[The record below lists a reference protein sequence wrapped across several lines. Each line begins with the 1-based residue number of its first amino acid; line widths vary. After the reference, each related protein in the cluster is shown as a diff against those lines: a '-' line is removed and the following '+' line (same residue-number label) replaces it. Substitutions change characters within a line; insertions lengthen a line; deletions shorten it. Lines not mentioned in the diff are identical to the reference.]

1 MSLEMQR
8 ERVKLLRASAAA
20 LIDETISEPCWG
32 LAHSLLE
39 MAEGLVR
46 ESGHPAE
53 HFGSGGGTVCGPE
66 DVEFM
71 PECCAACGEWG
82 GQHVGWCTH
91 VEAQAAEG
99 EPEFEVPEPAASS
112 EQPLHHFG
120 CCPQCHQEGRIV
132 HIWRDQWCLCE
143 DHMLAWRIGSNLF
156 SGWRSLTQEQHE
168 ANRAL
173 IKRCERI
180 EPPLCTCSSERSPA
194 EDAAAGELL
203 AWLDLSGLP
212 PAPPE
217 PPTRRLQ
224 NWRFD
229 DPDNVDRIPF

>member
-8 ERVKLLRASAAA
+8 ERVKLLRTSAAA

-32 LAHSLLE
+32 LAQSLLE

-53 HFGSGGGTVCGPE
+53 RFGSGGGTVYGPE
-66 DVEFM
+66 EVEFM

-82 GQHVGWCTH
+82 GQHVGWCIH

-99 EPEFEVPEPAASS
+99 EP
-112 EQPLHHFG
+112 
-120 CCPQCHQEGRIV
+120 
-132 HIWRDQWCLCE
+132 
-143 DHMLAWRIGSNLF
+143 
-156 SGWRSLTQEQHE
+156 
-168 ANRAL
+168 
-173 IKRCERI
+173 
-180 EPPLCTCSSERSPA
+180 A
-194 EDAAAGELL
+194 EDAAASELL

-212 PAPPE
+212 PAPLE
-217 PPTRRLQ
+217 PPAHRRQ

-229 DPDNVDRIPF
+229 GPDSGEQIPF